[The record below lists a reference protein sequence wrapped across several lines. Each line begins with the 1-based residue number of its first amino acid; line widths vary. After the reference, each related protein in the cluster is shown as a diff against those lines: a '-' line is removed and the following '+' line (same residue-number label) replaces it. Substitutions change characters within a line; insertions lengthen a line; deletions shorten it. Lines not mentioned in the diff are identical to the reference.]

1 MIIRTTIALFLA
13 GALAALGQTLPANR
27 TSSVSVNSAGTVV
40 APANFWTQGVSGLND
55 AQIDAISA
63 KLEALRLFPVLVIP
77 LNDSGNGTF
86 TDFDLKASTDNFQN
100 LVYWFNSAA
109 AAWDSADPDP
119 LIFIVRPEPNS
130 RAWFRINAVQPISGQ
145 LQTGQAKPLQIVVAP
160 SKITGSANWMFSGN
174 ANLKW
179 SFRRKTA
186 VAVETDSQGREVWH
200 PIIPTEWRRQRPT
213 P

>member
-1 MIIRTTIALFLA
+1 MIARITIALLLA
-13 GALAALGQTLPANR
+13 GALAASGQTLPASR

-40 APANFWTQGVSGLND
+40 APSNFWAQGLAGFTDIHADVIASK
-55 AQIDAISA
+55 I
-63 KLEALRLFPVLVIP
+63 EMLRLFPVFMFP

-86 TDFDLKASTDNFQN
+86 TDFDLKASTDNFET

-119 LIFIVRPEPNS
+119 LIFIIRPDPNL
-130 RAWFRINAVQPISGQ
+130 RAWFRINATLPISGQ
-145 LQTGQAKPLQIVVAP
+145 LQAGQAKPLLVVVAP
-160 SKITGSANWMFSGN
+160 SKITGSTNWMFSGN
-174 ANLKW
+174 TALKW

-186 VAVETDSQGREVWH
+186 VAVETDSYGREVWH
-200 PIIPTEWRRQRPT
+200 PITPAEWRRQRPT

>member
-1 MIIRTTIALFLA
+1 MIHRTTIALLLA
-13 GALAALGQTLPANR
+13 GALSASGQTLPASR
-27 TSSVSVNSAGTVV
+27 TSSVTVNSAGTVV
-40 APANFWTQGVSGLND
+40 APASFWTQGVSGLTD
-55 AQIDAISA
+55 AQSDALAA
-63 KLEALRLFPVLVIP
+63 KLEALRLFPVLVVP

-86 TDFDLKASTDNFQN
+86 TDFDLKASTDNFQS

-119 LIFIVRPEPNS
+119 LIFIIRPEPS
-130 RAWFRINAVQPISGQ
+130 LKAWFRVNAAQAISGQ
-145 LQTGQAKPLQIVVAP
+145 LQAGQAKPLQIIVAP

-174 ANLKW
+174 AALKW
-179 SFRRKTA
+179 TFRRKTA